1 MCLNKVN
8 VRSEFYFHPL
18 MFTGA
23 ATYFV
28 FVRVKLTQVQHTR
41 TCQLFIID
49 VGSRLPVGIYGF
61 KSKFAVKHAIG

>member
-41 TCQLFIID
+41 TCQLFSID
-49 VGSRLPVGIYGF
+49 VGSRIYLLVYTNSRIREF
-61 KSKFAVKHAIG
+61 LC